1 MLWNRY
7 GKKVGQLGP
16 HSASVA
22 AVCVND
28 AASQLISMG
37 TDDLCKVWDLSNYHC
52 TQTIDA
58 SFVPGTVSVHGDRK
72 ANLHTESPGTTPS
85 GNKKT
90 FLFDQESQA
99 ILLGTYPL
107 SVWQTKS
114 VAAKQ
119 KVASHS
125 APVILALYNPQTHQ
139 VVSADEAGRISA
151 WDFDCGT
158 QTYSLERPH
167 GGHKVHMST
176 FAVPCYS
183 ARLCRFTR
191 ANISVLCNRCR
202 RWCLMLMDLC

>member
-16 HSASVA
+16 HNASVA

-28 AASQLISMG
+28 TASQLISMG
-37 TDDLCKVWDLSNYHC
+37 TDDLCKVWDLSNNHC

-72 ANLHTESPGTTPS
+72 TNLQTEIAASPGAAPVV
-85 GNKKT
+85 NKKT

-99 ILLGTYPL
+99 ILLGTHPL
-107 SVWQTKS
+107 SVWQTKA

-125 APVILALYNPQTHQ
+125 APVMLALYNAQTHQ

-158 QTYSLERPH
+158 QTYSLEKPH
-167 GGHKVHMST
+167 GGHKVNSST
-176 FAVPCYS
+176 FAVPRVRS
-183 ARLCRFTR
+183 PVPLHM
-191 ANISVLCNRCR
+191 S
-202 RWCLMLMDLC
+202 